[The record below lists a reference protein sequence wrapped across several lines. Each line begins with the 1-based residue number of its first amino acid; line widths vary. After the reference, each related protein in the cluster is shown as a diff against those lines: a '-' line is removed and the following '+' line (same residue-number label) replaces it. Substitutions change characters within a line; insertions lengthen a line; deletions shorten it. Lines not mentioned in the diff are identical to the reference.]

1 MRFLLSQAGGSVAS
15 TIWNHIVESLS
26 LAQNIWAIVF
36 AILGITISVLA
47 KRITR
52 IIRNNNEISDNDTV
66 LILLKAIGL
75 GFIFVALMF
84 VVLGYFV

>member
-1 MRFLLSQAGGSVAS
+1 MRLLAAQVGSVVS
-15 TIWNHIVESLS
+15 TLWNHVVESLS

-47 KRITR
+47 KRFTR
-52 IIRNNNEISDNDTV
+52 MIRNNNDISNNDTV
-66 LILLKAIGL
+66 LILFKAVGL
-75 GFIFVALMF
+75 GFIFVALML